1 MPTPRSRSMLFA
13 RGISPLFLVA
23 LTPTLL
29 SLPAAAYEAVQV
41 TEGGT
46 INGKVVYQ
54 GDIATRKIVPTK
66 DMETCGGIREEPLI
80 VVGTDKG
87 VQGAVVYLKD
97 VQKGKAIAKPPKNPE
112 INNLNCQFDPHVQAA
127 PVGSIVVVNSDP
139 VMHNTHGFLG
149 KQTVFNQAMPTKGM
163 RIEKPIRKAG
173 MMRIE
178 CDVHGWMLAWVY
190 AAEHPYHAVTGK
202 DGSFSIPDVPPG
214 SYTLV
219 AWQEAADVT
228 EVPVTV
234 KPKEA
239 TQQTI
244 ELKNATEQNLELK
257 KK

>member
-1 MPTPRSRSMLFA
+1 MLFA
-13 RGISPLFLVA
+13 GSLSPLFLAV
-23 LTPTLL
+23 LTL

-41 TEGGT
+41 SEGGS
-46 INGKVVYQ
+46 INGKVVYP
-54 GDIATRKIVPTK
+54 GAIATRKIVPTK
-66 DMETCGGIREEPLI
+66 DTETCGGIREEPLI

-87 VQGAVVYLKD
+87 VQGVVVYLKD
-97 VQKGKAIAKPPKNPE
+97 IQKGKALAKPPKNPE
-112 INNLNCQFDPHVQAA
+112 INNLNCNFDPHVQAVPA
-127 PVGSIVVVNSDP
+127 GSIVIVNSDP

-163 RIEKPIRKAG
+163 RIEKPVRKAG

-190 AAEHPYHAVTGK
+190 AAEHPYYAVTKK
-202 DGSFSIPDVPPG
+202 DGTFSIPDVPPG

-219 AWQEAADVT
+219 AWQEAA
-228 EVPVTV
+228 EVAELPVTV

-239 TQQTI
+239 TQQNI
-244 ELKNATEQNLELK
+244 ELKDVTEQNLELK